1 MSLRVGIACCMWHV
15 KSCLVL
21 FMLCC
26 VVCVV
31 HVPRCRCCA
40 SYSYVLA
47 CVLMCNS
54 LGASFSPILA
64 RHVSKVYKDNL
75 QVEPQK
81 SPKPKGTKSSGT
93 RYINLDR
100 YKKVSEGGPVRA
112 CGRRRDTQPAVIR
125 AKAASQTLMEVIGQR

>member
-26 VVCVV
+26 IVCVV

-40 SYSYVLA
+40 SYSFVLA

-54 LGASFSPILA
+54 LCSSCSLILA
-64 RHVSKVYKDNL
+64 PHVSMVYKEKLPVLLPKPHNSKNPNGRTKSGSRNKKHLVATKEGQKVDLSEQVAGVETRNL
-75 QVEPQK
+75 QSFE
-81 SPKPKGTKSSGT
+81 
-93 RYINLDR
+93 L
-100 YKKVSEGGPVRA
+100 
-112 CGRRRDTQPAVIR
+112 RRHRR
-125 AKAASQTLMEVIGQR
+125 L